1 MKETKLVIGDR
12 LRVTS
17 PIDIYPHC
25 IIDVGAILVVVG
37 VDTALHQTED
47 DGIIAAYHTSAEKD
61 GLQEWNNC
69 VHFNGY
75 TDLKWWEYC
84 ELCTH
89 RDSGRGVCVDCGT
102 FL

>member
-47 DGIIAAYHTSAEKD
+47 GKGWSPRVE
-61 GLQEWNNC
+61 Q
-69 VHFNGY
+69 
-75 TDLKWWEYC
+75 
-84 ELCTH
+84 LCP
-89 RDSGRGVCVDCGT
+89 
-102 FL
+102 L